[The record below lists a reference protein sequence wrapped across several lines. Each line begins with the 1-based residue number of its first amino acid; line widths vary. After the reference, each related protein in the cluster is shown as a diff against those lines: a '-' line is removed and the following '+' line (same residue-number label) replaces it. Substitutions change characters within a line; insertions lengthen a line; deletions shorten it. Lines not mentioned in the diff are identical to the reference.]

1 MLSPP
6 IVGLMRNSLSEA
18 MRGLSTDTLLKKRD
32 IPCGTSLNFLNFV
45 NFFNYF
51 TTGLME
57 MA

>member
-1 MLSPP
+1 MNET
-6 IVGLMRNSLSEA
+6 MRNSLSEA
-18 MRGLSTDTLLKKRD
+18 MRGRSTDALLKRD
-32 IPCGTSLNFLNFV
+32 VPGGTSLNFFNFV